1 MIMGDVY
8 NEQWYA
14 DVVAPESLIYDDGV
28 TSFRYELKDGKAS
41 NIYGYAGIQ
50 GVPDIGK
57 VRAALGVPMFL
68 RHSVDHHE
76 GSKAWPT
83 RVIPCASPWL
93 AKSPHLAEARRAER
107 FGVVATN
114 HGSSLKALTD
124 FRDEYYKAMDRKD
137 AADKYYNIAKRLEL
151 WADNPQV
158 MVVTAPGAGA
168 IFLLGDPWSHYHL
181 SYRTPQAHNT
191 AMHAIFD
198 LAVPLIAERGSKFIH
213 LGGGTTAKT
222 DDPLYKFKSRIG
234 RMAWTVYF
242 QEVP

>member
-1 MIMGDVY
+1 MIDVY
-8 NEQWYA
+8 NQQWYA
-14 DVVAPESLIYDDGV
+14 DVVAPDSLIYDDGH
-28 TSFRYELKDGKAS
+28 TSFRYELKDGKAVS
-41 NIYGYAGIQ
+41 IYGYPGLV
-50 GVPDIGK
+50 GVPDVEK
-57 VRAALGVPMFL
+57 VRTALGVPLFI
-68 RHSVDHHE
+68 RHHVNHHQ
-76 GSKAWPT
+76 GTIVRPT
-83 RVIPCASPWL
+83 RVIPCHKPWL
-93 AKSPHLAEARRAER
+93 PGSPHLAEARRAER

-137 AADKYYNIAKRLEL
+137 AADKYYDIAKRLDL

-168 IFLLGDPWSHYHL
+168 TFLLGQPWAHYHL
-181 SYRTPQAHNT
+181 SYRRPDAHNT

-198 LAVPLIAERGSKFIH
+198 LAVPLIAERGCKQIH
-213 LGGGTTAKT
+213 LGGGATAAT

-242 QEVP
+242 EEAP